1 MLTQNTKIK
10 SGRIMLQSVK
20 NIIVIASGKGG
31 VGKSTIATNLA
42 IALSRKGAKTALV
55 DADVYGPSIPHMFNV
70 SSEKMKVL
78 NKEGVPTRTPVIKY
92 NVKLLSIGFLMEKE
106 SAVLWR
112 GTKAALNLIQLI
124 KETEWGKI
132 DYMIIDLPPD
142 IGDIP
147 MMIVQK
153 LNITGA
159 ILITTP
165 QSISLLEVMKAANM
179 FRDNSVNVPIL
190 GVIENMS
197 YLLSRE
203 TPQNKFYIFGK
214 GAGDMLAKKLHVP
227 LLGRIPISQEICES
241 GESGIPS
248 VQTNT
253 ESMSSICDS
262 IANKVISH
270 SPLYHEYY
278 F

>member
-1 MLTQNTKIK
+1 MITQSSKIGY
-10 SGRIMLQSVK
+10 GRIPLHSVK

-42 IALSRKGAKTALV
+42 ITLARKGAKTALI
-55 DADVYGPSIPHMFNV
+55 DADVYGPSIPQMFNV
-70 SSEKMKVL
+70 SKEKMKVL
-78 NKEGVPTRTPVIKY
+78 NKEGVSTRIPVIKY

-106 SAVLWR
+106 SAVFWH
-112 GTKAALNLIQLI
+112 GTAAAMKLIELI
-124 KETEWGKI
+124 RETEWGKI
-132 DYMIIDLPPD
+132 DYMIIDLPPN

-147 MMIVQK
+147 MTIVQK

-179 FRDNSVNVPIL
+179 FLDNSVNVPIL

-197 YLLSRE
+197 YLSIKE
-203 TPQNKFYIFGK
+203 PPSNKCYIFGK
-214 GAGDMLAKKLHVP
+214 GAGDMLAKKLNVP
-227 LLGRIPISQEICES
+227 LLGQIPISQEICES
-241 GESGIPS
+241 GESGIPT
-248 VQTNT
+248 VQNNT
-253 ESMSSICDS
+253 GFMSSICDS
-262 IANKVISH
+262 IANKVISQ